1 MGYHPAPGRPGGCQL
16 AAKPRSVAWAGGRAG
31 SAPAGPA
38 CVVPWGIVFSVR
50 SMGDHRRAGRA
61 GRRDPSWGIPNLP
74 TVMGD
79 RRSSR
84 AAAARDLSWRMLET
98 PTVMEDH
105 SARGRAGRAPGASW
119 GRSLPARRGRAPRTA
134 RVSPWGIPCSVRSMG
149 YHLRPRAETTRRLPA
164 GQRRLAVRPVGQGT
178 GRPPPSRGPAGPWGA
193 PVGSAATG
201 HHGRR
206 RALAPRLGPLQVGQ
220 GAQGPQNGPRGRA
233 GAGQGHRLPAGP
245 QGRRRTGPGRPQGPA
260 TGAGR
265 LGHHA
270 PARRALLERLQT
282 LQTPTRL
289 GRAAGRSA
297 ATARRSARGPTP
309 ARLIEHGHD
318 AEQPRGARTARRA
331 AQTGQDTPHH
341 GQGPPRAR
349 RGRLRPSRARF
360 GTRRNPA
367 QAQGARPKLRA
378 RAWRPE
384 ITGYGHAA
392 AALRLRPFAPA
403 GQGPPA
409 RADTAR
415 AEPLHHHRPGARR
428 PRVQLGHHGRAAQP
442 GPTDTTRGGSW
453 ADCAGGANN
462 RDTI

>member
-1 MGYHPAPGRPGGCQL
+1 MRAQLGLGRPRRPPDRHGVSLLHRPSWGITPRRVGQAAASWPPSREVWPGPGAERAAPQLGPRALFHGGSFFRC
-16 AAKPRSVAWAGGRAG
+16 
-31 SAPAGPA
+31 
-38 CVVPWGIVFSVR
+38 VPWGITAEPVGPGAAIRHGGSQTCR
-50 SMGDHRRAGRA
+50 
-61 GRRDPSWGIPNLP
+61 PSWGI
-74 TVMGD
+74 GA
-79 RRSSR
+79 R
-84 AAAARDLSWRMLET
+84 AGQPPRAICHGGCSKHRLSWRIT
-98 PTVMEDH
+98 P
-105 SARGRAGRAPGASW
+105 RAVGPGA
-119 GRSLPARRGRAPRTA
+119 R
-134 RVSPWGIPCSVRSMG
+134 
-149 YHLRPRAETTRRLPA
+149 
-164 GQRRLAVRPVGQGT
+164 
-178 GRPPPSRGPAGPWGA
+178 RGPAGGEVCQRAGAAHRAPRAFLHGVSLVRCAPWGITSGPGRKPPAGCQLGSEGWPCARSARA
-193 PVGSAATG
+193 PV
-201 HHGRR
+201 GRR
-206 RALAPRLGPLQVGQ
+206 RAGGQLGH
-220 GAQGPQNGPRGRA
+220 GARRS

-265 LGHHA
+265 RGHHV

-442 GPTDTTRGGSW
+442 GPTDTTRGGRW